1 MQDYSFGVQG
11 SRRSCNSSFFLAEHF
26 PQMRGEGGGLA
37 YPTGGEVCAA
47 LEHDEGVLA
56 VRGPS
61 APGCPCLPHP
71 QGS

>member
-1 MQDYSFGVQG
+1 M
-11 SRRSCNSSFFLAEHF
+11 FLFLFLE
-26 PQMRGEGGGLA
+26 RDRERELEGEGGGLA
-37 YPTGGEVCAA
+37 YPTGGDVWAA

>member
-1 MQDYSFGVQG
+1 MAVLGQRSDCVSQHLWISF
-11 SRRSCNSSFFLAEHF
+11 RKRE
-26 PQMRGEGGGLA
+26 GEGGGLA